1 MHCYYCTSVTESG
14 VARLFTHYVT
24 EHRHGKLSIRQL
36 TLNDQNGEL
45 LFLKSVHFPLSVDT
59 IQKIITQ
66 GDKCVI
72 DITNAHIRFKRAA
85 MTDVTEGAGDIHVL
99 ELRYRYDSKKS
110 GLCGRHRW

>member
-1 MHCYYCTSVTESG
+1 MHCYYCTFVTESS

-24 EHRHGKLSIRQL
+24 EHRHEKLSIRQL

-45 LFLKSVHFPLSVDT
+45 FLKSVHFPLSVDS
-59 IQKIITQ
+59 IQKRIIQ

-85 MTDVTEGAGDIHVL
+85 MT
-99 ELRYRYDSKKS
+99 
-110 GLCGRHRW
+110 RH